1 MSSTTSHDQQSTHT
15 PVGLIA
21 FAWTL
26 VGVPL
31 AYGLYQTV
39 KPRPAPSSP
48 ADRTPRSPRPR
59 PPPAGGGRAVVCRAE
74 RAPEGSAQA

>member
-1 MSSTTSHDQQSTHT
+1 MSSTGNQQSIHRT
-15 PVGLIA
+15 PAALIA

-39 KPRPAPSSP
+39 KTASSLF
-48 ADRTPRSPRPR
+48 T
-59 PPPAGGGRAVVCRAE
+59 G
-74 RAPEGSAQA
+74 

>member
-1 MSSTTSHDQQSTHT
+1 MSSSLPHDQQPTTHT
-15 PVGLIA
+15 PAGLIA

-39 KPRPAPSSP
+39 KTASSLF
-48 ADRTPRSPRPR
+48 
-59 PPPAGGGRAVVCRAE
+59 GG
-74 RAPEGSAQA
+74 

>member
-1 MSSTTSHDQQSTHT
+1 MSTSLSQESSPDGQQPVHT
-15 PVGLIA
+15 PAGLIA

-39 KPRPAPSSP
+39 KTAL
-48 ADRTPRSPRPR
+48 TLFT
-59 PPPAGGGRAVVCRAE
+59 G
-74 RAPEGSAQA
+74 

>member
-1 MSSTTSHDQQSTHT
+1 MSHPATDDRQPTHT

-39 KPRPAPSSP
+39 KTA
-48 ADRTPRSPRPR
+48 AALFT
-59 PPPAGGGRAVVCRAE
+59 G
-74 RAPEGSAQA
+74 

>member
-1 MSSTTSHDQQSTHT
+1 MSSAVHTDGHDGGQQPATTT

-31 AYGLYQTV
+31 VYGLYQTV
-39 KPRPAPSSP
+39 KTASSLF
-48 ADRTPRSPRPR
+48 
-59 PPPAGGGRAVVCRAE
+59 G
-74 RAPEGSAQA
+74 

>member
-1 MSSTTSHDQQSTHT
+1 MSSPASSGNQQPTHT
-15 PVGLIA
+15 PAALIA

-39 KPRPAPSSP
+39 KTASSLF
-48 ADRTPRSPRPR
+48 
-59 PPPAGGGRAVVCRAE
+59 GG
-74 RAPEGSAQA
+74 

>member
-1 MSSTTSHDQQSTHT
+1 MSSTAPTGNPAPTENQQPTHT
-15 PVGLIA
+15 PMGLIV

-39 KPRPAPSSP
+39 KTASSLF
-48 ADRTPRSPRPR
+48 
-59 PPPAGGGRAVVCRAE
+59 GG
-74 RAPEGSAQA
+74 

>member
-1 MSSTTSHDQQSTHT
+1 MSTPLSKQAGNGQQPVHT
-15 PVGLIA
+15 PVGFIA

-39 KPRPAPSSP
+39 KTAL
-48 ADRTPRSPRPR
+48 TLFT
-59 PPPAGGGRAVVCRAE
+59 G
-74 RAPEGSAQA
+74 